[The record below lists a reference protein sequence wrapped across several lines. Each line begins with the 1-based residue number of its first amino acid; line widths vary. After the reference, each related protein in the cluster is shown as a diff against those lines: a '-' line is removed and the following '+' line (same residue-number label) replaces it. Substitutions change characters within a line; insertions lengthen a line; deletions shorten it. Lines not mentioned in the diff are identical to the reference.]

1 MAHSGVTETL
11 AHLEKALAAVR
22 HPAAAY
28 RQHAAAEAPASEVHA
43 AEARSEVHAAEAHSV
58 EAVLTEEVALTVEA
72 ALTVTAPSVATDNT
86 IDKTTAQSSSILTSA
101 LVIR

>member
-28 RQHAAAEAPASEVHA
+28 RQHAAAGAPASEVQA
-43 AEARSEVHAAEAHSV
+43 AEARSVVHAAEAHSV
-58 EAVLTEEVALTVEA
+58 EAVLTVEA